1 MNPSDVLKY
10 GNRTV
15 LQTLEG
21 IPDARWTGTG
31 VCGHWTVKDVIAH
44 LASYELILTDVLN
57 GFLRGGPTP
66 VLDKYR
72 TDMNFNDSEVNLRAS
87 KTPRHVLA
95 EYQENF
101 ACNAQLAAKIPTET
115 WRKPGTLPWYGME
128 YSLEDYIVYAFYG
141 HKREHSAQIA
151 VFKDTLKLQ

>member
-101 ACNAQLAAKIPTET
+101 ATPN
-115 WRKPGTLPWYGME
+115 WRRKFPPKPGANPGRCPGTGWSIRWRIISSTPFTATNA
-128 YSLEDYIVYAFYG
+128 STA
-141 HKREHSAQIA
+141 
-151 VFKDTLKLQ
+151 LKSQYLRIR